1 MNNLQ
6 QILGY
11 DFKDKNLLKVALTH
25 ISFAHDNNCESYER
39 LEYVGDALADFIVG
53 EYLYKNFD
61 LDAGELSKYRA
72 KLVSTSTFASIIAQN
87 QIDKYILTG
96 KSVQK
101 VSDSIRADIFESILA
116 SIYFDGGMD
125 KAKAFV
131 NRMLLKSKHCVLT
144 FVKEHIDYKTTLQE
158 KLQSYIPQKSMR
170 FEVISQE
177 GKDDDKNFTVALFV
191 DNVRVASTTG
201 KSHKMCEQECAKIA
215 LSKF

>member
-125 KAKAFV
+125 KAKEFV

-177 GKDDDKNFTVALFV
+177 GKDDDKTFTVALFV

-201 KSHKMCEQECAKIA
+201 KSHKMCEQECAKIV

>member
-61 LDAGELSKYRA
+61 LNAGELSKYRA

-116 SIYFDGGMD
+116 SIYFDGGMS

-131 NRMLLKSKHCVLT
+131 NRMLLKSKDCVLT
-144 FVKEHIDYKTTLQE
+144 FVKKHIDYKTTLQE

-177 GKDDDKNFTVALFV
+177 GKDDNKTFTVALFV
-191 DNVRVASTTG
+191 DNVRVCSTTG